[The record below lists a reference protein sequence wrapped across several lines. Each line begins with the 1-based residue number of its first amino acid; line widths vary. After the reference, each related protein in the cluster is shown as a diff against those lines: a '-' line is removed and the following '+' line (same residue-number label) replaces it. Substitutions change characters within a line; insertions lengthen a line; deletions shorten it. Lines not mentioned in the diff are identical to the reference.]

1 MPSRM
6 ASWRRVCPF
15 LVFLSACLFYSGL
28 STRNNRDQEP
38 PSQHGRRPG
47 AANFSGRASDV
58 APGGSE
64 AAPRENVASERGTSQ
79 PRSHSGP
86 SSASR
91 QAPPPPAFFSG
102 STEAETSGSRRRS
115 GGLFCVFNYVPLT
128 DTLLYIT
135 RVKLGN
141 QAAALSQR
149 SGLLPRY

>member
-1 MPSRM
+1 MAAGQERLISLAELQTFRM
-6 ASWRRVCPF
+6 AGAKQRHVKMWR
-15 LVFLSACLFYSGL
+15 L
-28 STRNNRDQEP
+28 
-38 PSQHGRRPG
+38 G
-47 AANFSGRASDV
+47 AG
-58 APGGSE
+58 
-64 AAPRENVASERGTSQ
+64 
-79 PRSHSGP
+79 RSHSGP
-86 SSASR
+86 SSAPH